1 MKMLLKLD
9 YDGEPY
15 IVLLSETPALHAS
28 TQCTDSELLELFIR
42 QAKKRG
48 IVIKNESDMET
59 RNDYASI
66 RLGANA

>member
-1 MKMLLKLD
+1 MKLSLKVD

-15 IVLLSETPALHAS
+15 IVLLSEKPALHH
-28 TQCTDSELLELFIR
+28 TEQCTESELLELFIR

-48 IVIKNESDMET
+48 MVIKNESDMET

>member
-1 MKMLLKLD
+1 MKMSLKLD
-9 YDGEPY
+9 YHGEPY

-48 IVIKNESDMET
+48 LVS
-59 RNDYASI
+59 
-66 RLGANA
+66 